1 MLARKDLQAMGDRW
15 LSYGVE
21 SGSMRQEPV
30 TCPLL
35 LECDFAGRVLWMS
48 NRTRQVLR
56 NPQFLSDTIIRRKPL
71 PRAFPEIE
79 ISPLRFWLVWQSPQS
94 VLIAALA
101 AEAEPTQT
109 KDLLGLQ
116 RRLTAH
122 FLQLLGLERR
132 LFGSAQQRRG
142 RGGRKAVRQIEMER
156 QRLGR
161 ELHTGAG
168 QMLAAIRLQLEVIA
182 AELPSPPGN
191 VGQALNSIS
200 TLASDTLEQV
210 RNISRRLHPPE
221 WQRLT
226 LESAIR
232 QLWEI
237 SGVPQRFE
245 ATLQIDPLPW
255 EPDLEVKVLI
265 YRAFQEALANLV
277 RHSRATRI
285 AVALEVSAGQLS
297 LSISDN
303 GVGFD
308 VQRLLSAP
316 ASVVSGIGLRSIR
329 ETAQA
334 LGGRFEVESGPDGTK
349 LVVSV
354 VPFPVES

>member
-21 SGSMRQEPV
+21 SGSMGQEPV
-30 TCPLL
+30 TRPLL

-48 NRTRQVLR
+48 NRTR
-56 NPQFLSDTIIRRKPL
+56 L
-71 PRAFPEIE
+71 PSAIPEIE
-79 ISPLRFWLVWQSPQS
+79 IPPLRFWLVWQSPQS

-132 LFGSAQQRRG
+132 LFGRAQQRRG

-297 LSISDN
+297 LSIRDN

-308 VQRLLSAP
+308 VQRVLSAP

>member
-1 MLARKDLQAMGDRW
+1 MGDRW

-21 SGSMRQEPV
+21 SGSMGQEPV
-30 TCPLL
+30 TRPLL

-71 PRAFPEIE
+71 PHAIPEAE
-79 ISPLRFWLVWQSPQS
+79 TSSLTFWLVWQSPQS
-94 VLIAALA
+94 VLIGAQPV
-101 AEAEPTQT
+101 EAVPAQT
-109 KDLLGLQ
+109 RDLLDLQ
-116 RRLTAH
+116 RRLTGH

-132 LFGSAQQRRG
+132 LFDTAHQRRG
-142 RGGRKAVRQIEMER
+142 RGGRKAVRQIEMDR

-168 QMLAAIRLQLEVIA
+168 QMLAAIRLQLDVIA
-182 AELPSPPGN
+182 AALPSPPAS
-191 VGQALNSIS
+191 VAQALNSIS
-200 TLASDTLEQV
+200 TLASDTLEQL

-245 ATLQIDPLPW
+245 ASLQIDPLPW
-255 EPDLEVKVLI
+255 EPALEVKVLI

-285 AVALEVSAGQLS
+285 AVALQARDGQLF
-297 LSISDN
+297 LSIRDN

-308 VQRLLSAP
+308 APRVFSAP
-316 ASVVSGIGLRSIR
+316 ASVDSGIGLRSIR

-334 LGGRFEVESGPDGTK
+334 LGGRLEVESGPDGTK

>member
-1 MLARKDLQAMGDRW
+1 
-15 LSYGVE
+15 
-21 SGSMRQEPV
+21 MREGPV

-35 LECDFAGRVLWMS
+35 LECDRAGRVLWMS

-56 NPQFLSDTIIRRKPL
+56 NPDSLSDAIIRRQPL
-71 PRAFPEIE
+71 PRTIHETG
-79 ISPLRFWLVWQSPQS
+79 ISSLRLWVVWEAPQS
-94 VLIAALA
+94 VLIAALPV
-101 AEAEPTQT
+101 ESEPGQT
-109 KDLLGLQ
+109 RELLALQ
-116 RRLTAH
+116 SRLTSH
-122 FLQLLGLERR
+122 FLQLLGLEQR
-132 LFGSAQQRRG
+132 LFARAQRRHG

-168 QMLAAIRLQLEVIA
+168 QLLAAIQLQLDVIA
-182 AELPSPPGN
+182 AELPSPPPN
-191 VGQALNSIS
+191 VRQALDSIS
-200 TLASDTLEQV
+200 TLAADTLEQV
-210 RNISRRLHPPE
+210 RSLSRRLHPPE

-232 QLWEI
+232 QLWQI

-255 EPDLEVKVLI
+255 EPNLEVKVLI

-285 AVALEVSAGQLS
+285 AVALEARDGQLV
-297 LSISDN
+297 LTIRDN

-308 VQRLLSAP
+308 AQHEFSAP
-316 ASVVSGIGLRSIR
+316 PSVDSGIGLRSIR
-329 ETAQA
+329 ETAQE
-334 LGGRFEVESGPDGTK
+334 LGGRLEVESGPDGTK

-354 VPFPVES
+354 LPFPVES